1 VAGSAAWWLLLSA
14 GVSAFRHAAGPG
26 TLRWVNRI
34 SGAVVAGFGLVA
46 LATFGE

>member
-1 VAGSAAWWLLLSA
+1 LLLLTA
-14 GVSAFRHAAGPG
+14 GASLFRRAAGPG

-46 LATFGE
+46 LATFGK